1 MKLRALTLILCIGLL
16 GLSSC
21 KKTPKKIGND
31 LQPTNSLISVSFT
44 DQQDIETSTFT
55 VPYLSTK
62 NLNYAF
68 IGNMNDPV
76 FGNSNFDFY
85 SQYSLSTSSLN
96 WGENAVA
103 DSVVLNLCYNGYYG
117 DTTDK
122 PLTMRVFEVL
132 EEMYS
137 DSTYKSNNTLE
148 CDATELACYS
158 FVPRPLTPMDSTI
171 DRGVLRIPMD
181 ISIAEKLVQN
191 GSFATNDDFKEF
203 FKGLHVTC
211 DKDAIP
217 ASAVSFSLTHSYS
230 YLRVYYHNSTDT
242 LRYDFNVSS
251 SDVRFNHYTHDF
263 TTANEPIVFN
273 AANNEK
279 LYVQGAAGTR
289 VWVNFPNLQEWAS
302 LQEGH
307 VAINDAR
314 LYLTGVDTD
323 STELAMYA
331 PPSKL
336 VVAGA
341 KFDADTSYV
350 LLPDQLI
357 SAEYYGGEYNKTD
370 GMVWFRIT
378 EYIQN
383 IIQNGL
389 YATSCNGL
397 LIYADQGSLS
407 PHRWSFYGPQ
417 SDSTDKKIRLEIVY
431 SLINE

>member
-117 DTTDK
+117 DTIDK

-263 TTANEPIVFN
+263 TTAIEPIVFN

-323 STELAMYA
+323 STELAMYT

-383 IIQNGL
+383 IIQNGI

>member
-1 MKLRALTLILCIGLL
+1 MKLRALTLILIIGLI
-16 GLSSC
+16 GLASC
-21 KKTPKKIGND
+21 KKTPKKIGKD
-31 LQPTNSLISVSFT
+31 LQPTNSLITVAFN

-55 VPYLSTK
+55 VPFLSTK

-96 WGENAVA
+96 WGEDAVA
-103 DSVVLNLCYNGYYG
+103 DSIVLNLCYNGYYG

-122 PLTMRVFEVL
+122 VLTVRVYEIL
-132 EEMYS
+132 EEMFS

-148 CDATELACYS
+148 CDATELACHS
-158 FVPRPLTPMDSTI
+158 FVPRPLTAMDSTI
-171 DRGVLRIPMD
+171 DRGVLRINID
-181 ISIAEKLVQN
+181 NSLADKFIAH
-191 GSFATNDDFKEF
+191 GAFSTNDDFKEF

-211 DKDAIP
+211 DKDAVP
-217 ASAVSFSLTHSYS
+217 ASAISFSLTHSYS

-242 LRYDFNVSS
+242 LKYDFDVNS
-251 SDVRFNHYTHDF
+251 SDIRFNHYTHDF
-263 TTANEPIVFN
+263 STANEPIVFN
-273 AANNEK
+273 AADNEK

-302 LQEGH
+302 SLEGN
-307 VAINDAR
+307 VAINDAK
-314 LYLTGVDTD
+314 LYLTGVDAD

-341 KFDADTSYV
+341 RFDADTSYV
-350 LLPDQLI
+350 IIPDQLI
-357 SAEYYGGEYNKTD
+357 SADYYGGNYNSTD
-370 GMVWFRIT
+370 GIVWFRIT

-383 IIQNGL
+383 VIKNGV

-407 PHRWSFYGPQ
+407 PHRWAFYGPQ
-417 SDSTDKKIRLEIVY
+417 CDSTNKRIRLELVY
-431 SLINE
+431 SLIND